1 MDLFFSVFEK
11 YGLQGVIVLVLCAV
25 LYFMFKKF
33 GNNLVSNMSTGLEK
47 LGEKLTDQISNQ
59 NIKLVDTIIDQQKNL
74 VGYLLN
80 RESNEKQKHDNMLGE
95 RIIVADDVN
104 MKCKEIMLKHRA
116 KRAFT
121 IEFHNSYTN
130 ISGIPF
136 AKYSINYE
144 WFDKG
149 VYPLQYKAQ
158 GLPFS
163 GLAKIVK
170 DIYNTPNQQIVYD
183 DLNKFENENPVLM
196 SLFRDDNT
204 KAFIYTGVHD
214 NRNMLIGFLVLEY
227 QEEID
232 KDKLNLDQL
241 RVESAEITSMLNI
254 RYKYKNL

>member
-1 MDLFFSVFEK
+1 
-11 YGLQGVIVLVLCAV
+11 
-25 LYFMFKKF
+25 MFKKF
-33 GNNLVSNMSTGLEK
+33 GNNLVSNMSSGLER
-47 LGEKLTDQISNQ
+47 LGENLTNQISNQ
-59 NIKLVDTIIDQQKNL
+59 NIKLVDTIVDQQKNL

-80 RESNEKQKHDNMLGE
+80 KDLNEKQKHDNMLGE
-95 RIIVADDVN
+95 RIILADDVN
-104 MKCKEIMLKHRA
+104 MKCKDIMLKHNA
-116 KRAFT
+116 KRAFI

-130 ISGIPF
+130 LSGIPF

-163 GLAKIVK
+163 GLAKVVK

-183 DLNKFENENPVLM
+183 DLESFEKENPVLM
-196 SLFRDDNT
+196 SLFKDDFN
-204 KAFIYTGVHD
+204 KVIIYTGLHD

-227 QEEID
+227 GD
-232 KDKLNLDQL
+232 NYDPNNVNLDQL
-241 RVESAEITSMLNI
+241 RIESAEITSMLNI